1 MDAHDSLERY
11 FDYNG
16 STPLAPEVRAL
27 CVELLDGPFGNSA
40 AAHPEGRAASERIEQ
55 GRAQVAAMLGVEPS
69 EVIFTSGG
77 TESNNQALFGTAA
90 LYDGGHL
97 VVSAMEHK
105 SVLNAA
111 LALERRGFELTLVR
125 PRADGAVRVE
135 DYEAALREDTRLVS
149 LMWTNNETGVCQ
161 PVRELAELCRERGVR
176 FHTDAVCALGKVPV
190 DVREVPCDLL
200 SLSGHKLYSPK
211 GTGVLY
217 RRGWLELEPLLY
229 GCGHQGGMRSGTEN
243 TIGAAAFGLACEL
256 HARGALKGE
265 HSTAELRSMLW
276 TGIREALPEALLNG
290 SATTIPNTLSV
301 SFPGAA
307 ATAIQAQLAAAGFS
321 VAAGASAS
329 TGAPS
334 HVLLSMGCS
343 PEHASASLRFSLGR
357 WSTPAGVQSLLEHLR
372 PAVETCRTTSPSA
385 TS

>member
-1 MDAHDSLERY
+1 MHVHDSLDRY

-27 CVELLDGPFGNSA
+27 CAELLDGPFGNSA
-40 AAHPEGRAASERIEQ
+40 AAHPQGRAASERIERA
-55 GRAQVAAMLGVEPS
+55 RAQVAAMLGAEPS

-77 TESNNQALFGTAA
+77 TESNNHALFGTAA
-90 LYDGGHL
+90 LHAGGHL

-111 LALERRGFELTLVR
+111 LALEQRGFELTLIR
-125 PRADGAVRVE
+125 PGADGAVRVE
-135 DYEAALREDTRLVS
+135 DYEAALRDDTRLVS

-211 GTGVLY
+211 GIGVLY
-217 RRGWLELEPLLY
+217 RRAGVELEPLLH
-229 GCGHQGGMRSGTEN
+229 GCGHQGGLRSGTEN
-243 TIGAAAFGLACEL
+243 TTGTAAFGLACEL
-256 HARGALKGE
+256 HARGELKGE
-265 HSTAELRSMLW
+265 HSTAELRAALW

-290 SATTIPNTLSV
+290 GAATIPNTLSV
-301 SFPGAA
+301 CFPGAS
-307 ATAIQAQLAAAGFS
+307 ATAMQAALAAEGFS
-321 VAAGASAS
+321 VSAGASAS
-329 TGAPS
+329 TGAAS
-334 HVLLSMGCS
+334 HVLLAMGCS
-343 PEHASASLRFSLGR
+343 PEHASESLRFSLGR
-357 WSTPAGVQSLLEHLR
+357 WSTPAGVQSLLEHLCR
-372 PAVETCRTTSPSA
+372 AVETCRTPS
-385 TS
+385 TPVSH